1 LSRLKTKSAPLDGD
15 ALVFG
20 SKFIITGYEYVYKVD
35 KVCINQFLFALIEFW
50 VKFP

>member
-1 LSRLKTKSAPLDGD
+1 MLKTKSAPLDAA

-20 SKFIITGYEYVYKVD
+20 SKIIISGYKYVYKVD
-35 KVCINQFLFALIEFW
+35 KVCINQFLFALTEFW